1 MIEAGLEHLLKRS
14 CFKNKEG
21 ENLEKEADPLDF
33 EIEEG
38 GNNLSSGERQLI
50 CIVRAILRKNQ
61 IIIMDEATA
70 NIDLVTEKKIQK
82 LINGQSRLRENL
94 KSLGATDEEKRLR
107 SRYVNQLDAEESK
120 LAELNKAIKK
130 VDEELTEANRYFHQK
145 VNELTL
151 EKVYE

>member
-1 MIEAGLEHLLKRS
+1 MEV
-14 CFKNKEG
+14 
-21 ENLEKEADPLDF
+21 P
-33 EIEEG
+33 
-38 GNNLSSGERQLI
+38 
-50 CIVRAILRKNQ
+50 
-61 IIIMDEATA
+61 A
-70 NIDLVTEKKIQK
+70 NGRETFVVTEKTVTDDVRGFSNLQPHAVMVMLDGVISDNGEHPLVDELRQIVSRINDLLRSHNDLNPQIQK